1 MDCGEAKELLS
12 ACLDGEASP
21 KDSRRVEEH
30 LAGCA
35 GCKAVERRMRALDVG
50 IARTETDV
58 SPDFR
63 DRLFSRMEAEE
74 LLPKRRS
81 LFAFSFRWAA
91 LPLAAAAALGLFFLM
106 SREAPRGP
114 AAPGLAPQVAVIPP
128 ETLQFAVNRPG
139 AAPSSPAPVPE
150 SPARTARETRPP
162 EGTAVADRGE
172 LAAEEREI
180 VAYLEILED
189 PSSFEEPGE
198 IDEMEMFLPE
208 GGKQG

>member
-1 MDCGEAKELLS
+1 MDCGDAKELLS
-12 ACLDGEASP
+12 ACLDGEASAG
-21 KDSRRVEEH
+21 DSRRVEEH

-35 GCKAVERRMRALDVG
+35 GCKAGERRMRALDVA
-50 IARTETDV
+50 IARTGTDV

-63 DRLFSRMEAEE
+63 ERLFSRMEAEE

-91 LPLAAAAALGLFFLM
+91 LPLAAAALGLFFLM

-114 AAPGLAPQVAVIPP
+114 AAPGSAPQVAVI
-128 ETLQFAVNRPG
+128 Q
-139 AAPSSPAPVPE
+139 PE
-150 SPARTARETRPP
+150 SPARAARETRAP
-162 EGTAVADRGE
+162 EGTAVAGREE

-189 PSSFEEPGE
+189 PASFEEPGG
-198 IDEMEMFLPE
+198 IDEMEMFLPD
-208 GGKQG
+208 GKKQG

>member
-1 MDCGEAKELLS
+1 MDCGDAKELLS

-35 GCKAVERRMRALDVG
+35 GCKAGERRMRALDVA
-50 IARTETDV
+50 IARTGTDV

-63 DRLFSRMEAEE
+63 ERLFSRMEAEE

-91 LPLAAAAALGLFFLM
+91 LPLAAAALGLFFLM

-114 AAPGLAPQVAVIPP
+114 AAPGSAPQVAVIQP
-128 ETLQFAVNRPG
+128 ETPQFAG
-139 AAPSSPAPVPE
+139 
-150 SPARTARETRPP
+150 RE
-162 EGTAVADRGE
+162 E

-189 PSSFEEPGE
+189 PSSFEEPGG
-198 IDEMEMFLPE
+198 IDEMEMFLPD
-208 GGKQG
+208 GKKQG